1 MSRRVYLVTAAAL
14 LCGAAAGC
22 LDAIAPGHGGAR
34 GASLGLIPVFEGAA
48 SGGIPGDVDLIRVT
62 IHDPPSPDT
71 TIDRSVA
78 PGQDSITLAIPLS
91 LNGARDLVVVQ
102 FQAIRS
108 SDGTVLYSGAD
119 TVEVSAGQATS
130 APVVAAYVGPGKNI
144 LSISIVPSSATLQ
157 PAETLSFA
165 FKALDSLGDSIT
177 GMPALFA
184 SRDPAV
190 MSVAVS
196 GLGRAVGSGATYI
209 VVTSGA
215 RSSIKDSAR
224 VTVTTSGPPAIAL
237 SPASLTVLD
246 TLGTSDPAAQTVSV
260 TNAGGGT
267 LGGLTVGTISYGAS
281 QPTGWLTATLNAAT
295 APTTLTLQLAKG
307 SLAAGTYTATVP
319 VQSAAASN
327 SPQSVSVTFLIA
339 PVPNA
344 LASLTVSPGFRVML
358 PGDTM
363 TLQVAGKDANGN
375 PVAVSGLTF
384 VSRFPSV
391 ATVNAA
397 TGLVTAVGP
406 TGAGIDIVAQATSG
420 AGTVA
425 DSMMVDVPPTGTSVV
440 SAQFGGREFA
450 AAKVGDTLVAQVVAN
465 IRAVPGEVL
474 GSYDITLNFNTADL
488 TYVRS
493 DSVSGGFAAPTIND
507 TQAADSGIIRFG
519 SADPNG
525 SATPVALIQITFVA
539 KTAGTTSQLL
549 LPMPSD
555 LSAAKTFTNL
565 LPNSWWTQGFITIR

>member
-1 MSRRVYLVTAAAL
+1 MAITPVFADAAAD
-14 LCGAAAGC
+14 GA
-22 LDAIAPGHGGAR
+22 
-34 GASLGLIPVFEGAA
+34 IPT
-48 SGGIPGDVDLIRVT
+48 DVDLIRLVLT
-62 IHDPPSPDT
+62 DPPSPPDT
-71 TIDRSVA
+71 INVPVA
-78 PGQDSITLAIPLS
+78 PGQDSIRIVLPIT
-91 LNGARDLVVVQ
+91 LNGVTDTVGIEFL
-102 FQAIRS
+102 AIRS
-108 SDGTVLYSGAD
+108 SDSTVLYSGTQRVAV
-119 TVEVSAGQATS
+119 TVGPPGAPT
-130 APVVAAYVGPGKNI
+130 PVVASYVGPGKNI
-144 LSISIVPSSATLQ
+144 ESITIQPPAVTLKPGGTQ
-157 PAETLSFA
+157 TFTTV
-165 FKALDSLGDSIT
+165 ALDSTGAVII
-177 GMPALFA
+177 GMPVLFA
-184 SRDPAV
+184 SRNRAV
-190 MSVAVS
+190 LTVNAAGEAVAVS
-196 GLGRAVGSGATYI
+196 DGATY
-209 VVTSGA
+209 VVATSGA
-215 RSSIKDSAR
+215 RSSVRDSAP
-224 VTVTTSGPPAIAL
+224 VTVTTSAPPAIAL

-260 TNAGGGT
+260 SNAGGGT

-319 VQSAAASN
+319 IQSAAASN
-327 SPQSVSVTFLIA
+327 SPQSVSVSFQIA
-339 PVPNA
+339 PA
-344 LASLTVSPGFRVML
+344 SSGLASITVTPGFRVML

-363 TLQVAGKDANGN
+363 TLQVTGRDASGN

-384 VSRFPSV
+384 TSRFPSV

-406 TGAGIDIVAQATSG
+406 TGAGVDIVAQAPSG

-425 DSMMVDVPPTGTSVV
+425 DSTMVDVPPTGTSVV

-450 AAKVGDTLVAQVVAN
+450 VAKAGDTIVAQVVAD

-507 TQAADSGIIRFG
+507 TQAADSGVIRFG

-539 KTAGTTSQLL
+539 KTSGTTSQLL

>member
-1 MSRRVYLVTAAAL
+1 VAITPVFADAAAD
-14 LCGAAAGC
+14 GA
-22 LDAIAPGHGGAR
+22 
-34 GASLGLIPVFEGAA
+34 IPT
-48 SGGIPGDVDLIRVT
+48 DVDLIRLVLT
-62 IHDPPSPDT
+62 DPPSPPDT
-71 TIDRSVA
+71 INVPVA
-78 PGQDSITLAIPLS
+78 PGQDSIRIVLPIT
-91 LNGARDLVVVQ
+91 LNGVTDTVGIEFL
-102 FQAIRS
+102 AIRS
-108 SDGTVLYSGAD
+108 SDSTVLYSGTQRVAV
-119 TVEVSAGQATS
+119 TVGPPGAPT
-130 APVVAAYVGPGKNI
+130 PVVASYVGPGKNI
-144 LSISIVPSSATLQ
+144 ESITIQPPAVTLKPGGTQ
-157 PAETLSFA
+157 TFTTV
-165 FKALDSLGDSIT
+165 ALDSTGAVII
-177 GMPALFA
+177 GMPVLFA
-184 SRDPAV
+184 SRNRAV
-190 MSVAVS
+190 LTVNAAGEAVAVS
-196 GLGRAVGSGATYI
+196 DGATY
-209 VVTSGA
+209 VVATSGA
-215 RSSIKDSAR
+215 RSSVRDSAP
-224 VTVTTSGPPAIAL
+224 VTVTTSAPPAIAL

-260 TNAGGGT
+260 SNAGGGT

-319 VQSAAASN
+319 IQSAAASN
-327 SPQSVSVTFLIA
+327 SPQSVSVSFQIA
-339 PVPNA
+339 PA
-344 LASLTVSPGFRVML
+344 SSGLASITVTPGFRVML

-363 TLQVAGKDANGN
+363 TLQVTGRDASGN

-384 VSRFPSV
+384 TSRFPSV

-406 TGAGIDIVAQATSG
+406 TGAGVDIVAQAPSG

-425 DSMMVDVPPTGTSVV
+425 DSTMVDVPPTGTSVV

-450 AAKVGDTLVAQVVAN
+450 VAKAGDTIVAQVVAD

-507 TQAADSGIIRFG
+507 TQAADSGVIRFG

-539 KTAGTTSQLL
+539 KTSGTTSQLL